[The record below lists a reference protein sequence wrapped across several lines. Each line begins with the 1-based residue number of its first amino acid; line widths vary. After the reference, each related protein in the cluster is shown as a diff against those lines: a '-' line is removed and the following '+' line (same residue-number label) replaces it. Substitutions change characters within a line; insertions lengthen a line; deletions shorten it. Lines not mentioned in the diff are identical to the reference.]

1 MVEAA
6 RRYRPAHPVFEPTT
20 RRPLHGTAAA
30 PRVGLSGLAPD
41 LAELDPSLIDLSLID
56 EMAATLGPSGQAIFG
71 LYVACRLKGEHYA
84 ECFARL
90 GAPTYA
96 AMLHQALLALLEIAE

>member
-1 MVEAA
+1 MI
-6 RRYRPAHPVFEPTT
+6 
-20 RRPLHGTAAA
+20 
-30 PRVGLSGLAPD
+30 
-41 LAELDPSLIDLSLID
+41 DPSIQPSIDPSKID

-96 AMLHQALLALLEIAE
+96 AMLREALLEIAE